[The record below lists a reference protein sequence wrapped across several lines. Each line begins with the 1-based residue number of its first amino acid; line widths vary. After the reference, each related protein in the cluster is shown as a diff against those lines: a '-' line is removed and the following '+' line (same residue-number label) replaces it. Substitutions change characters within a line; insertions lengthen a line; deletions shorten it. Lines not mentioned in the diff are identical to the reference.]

1 MKCISLFVC
10 FFIGLQSMI
19 VPSYEVLISNIE
31 SKVDIFYEDRASFLS
46 LKCRDIAMQMLHLK
60 KRIYGL
66 KWINKK
72 SLWMGPELGINKK
85 RIIMN

>member
-10 FFIGLQSMI
+10 FFISLQSMI

-31 SKVDIFYEDRASFLS
+31 SKVDTIHEDRASFLS
-46 LKCRDIAMQMLHLK
+46 LKCRDIAMDVTSK

-72 SLWMGPELGINKK
+72 SVWMSLNVGINIK